1 MIRIARPKL
10 RTLGVVALPIVAVAI
25 TVPTVAMAVDPPA
38 PKVFKGCLFEGKIS
52 NVATTGSPDCTDMG
66 GLLGTEDGELISWNE
81 QGVAGTNGTNGTNGK
96 DAHEVAKA
104 NGFTGTALEWLT
116 SLRGLPGAKGAPG
129 TNGTNGKNGVSGY
142 TMLATKGKAAPR
154 TAATYTV
161 KCKDGKY
168 ALGGGMNGTSDLILN
183 GSGPTADARGW
194 IVRVTNVG
202 QKARTVNVYV
212 TCAVAN

>member
-10 RTLGVVALPIVAVAI
+10 RALGVVALPVVAVAI
-25 TVPTVAMAVDPPA
+25 TVPTVAMAIDPPV
-38 PKVFKGCLFEGKIS
+38 PTVFKGCLLDGEIS
-52 NVATTGSPDCTDMG
+52 RVTTGDTPTCTGMG
-66 GLLGTEDGELISWNE
+66 TLLDPATGELVTWNQ

-96 DAHEVAKA
+96 DAYEVAKA

-116 SLRGLPGAKGAPG
+116 SLRGLPGAKGA
-129 TNGTNGKNGVSGY
+129 NGINGKNGVSGY
-142 TMLATKGKAAPR
+142 TMLATKAKAAAR

-161 KCKDGKY
+161 RCKGGKV

-183 GSGPTADARGW
+183 GSGPTGDARGW
-194 IVRVTNVG
+194 VVRVTNVG

-212 TCAVAN
+212 TCAVAR

>member
-10 RTLGVVALPIVAVAI
+10 RTLGVVALPIVAVAV
-25 TVPTVAMAVDPPA
+25 TVPTVAMAVDPPSSA
-38 PKVFKGCLFEGKIS
+38 VFKGCLLDGAIS
-52 NVATTGSPDCTDMG
+52 RVTTTGTPSCTGMG
-66 GLLGTEDGELISWNE
+66 SLLDPQTGELVTWNE

-96 DAHEVAKA
+96 DAYEVAKA

-116 SLRGLPGAKGAPG
+116 SLRGTPGPRGA
-129 TNGTNGKNGVSGY
+129 NGTNGKNGVSGY
-142 TMLATKGKAAPR
+142 TMLATKGKAAAR

-183 GSGPTADARGW
+183 GSGPTGDARGW

-212 TCAVAN
+212 TCAIAN